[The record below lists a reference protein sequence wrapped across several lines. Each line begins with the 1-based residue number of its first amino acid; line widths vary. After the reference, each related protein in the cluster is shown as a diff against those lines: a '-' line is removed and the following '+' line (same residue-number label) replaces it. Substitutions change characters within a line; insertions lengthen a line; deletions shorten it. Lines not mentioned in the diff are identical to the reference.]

1 MKWLINLFKVKEDE
15 VYTGPSDF
23 RRRIAEIQARIA
35 AVRSRNGWDN
45 NSYQNTTTSKQLS
58 QASRP
63 NTLMSDIDN
72 KELDALKAKL
82 LGKKQ

>member
-1 MKWLINLFKVKEDE
+1 MKWLINLFKGKEDE
-15 VYTGPSDF
+15 IHTGPSDLHI
-23 RRRIAEIQARIA
+23 RIAEIQARIA